1 MADETAP
8 APSHPLAYVRRSHG
22 WSYQDLARVVA
33 ENARALGVPMAAR
46 REKVWRWEHW
56 GVVPERDSQRA
67 LARALGVPLRDVDA
81 RPWPGWLPA
90 PAGLP
95 DGLGWDR
102 AGALGA
108 LEVLLDSG
116 GRDPRGYPVVE
127 GPEFRVAIA
136 EWSRAAPAG
145 DPDASGPAANG
156 DDFDVETTA
165 WLEWGL
171 HGLRRL
177 DDRLGGGAVRHRV
190 EADLR
195 IALELIRR
203 GPFAAADD
211 VRLLRTA
218 AALTRLGGRAAV
230 DTGRHGAAQRYF
242 LTGLRLAHASGDST
256 QAARLWGELSL
267 QAVLNGR
274 HDDALAGVTAAE
286 NAPAA
291 LPPAVRATLAMC
303 RARAHAGLG
312 EEPAARRALEEAAS
326 LLDPARDDAEAR
338 LLAHSGLALLD
349 LGHPGEA
356 ARTLD
361 KALPLLPP
369 SHRRDLALH
378 TAHAALARV
387 LSGDPDGARALA
399 ARAARLARACL
410 SPRATETAERAVEAV
425 SVLGREVPADDVLL
439 TAEDGADRDPAP

>member
-90 PAGLP
+90 LAGLP
-95 DGLGWDR
+95 EGLGWDR

-116 GRDPRGYPVVE
+116 GRDPRGCPVVE
-127 GPEFRVAIA
+127 GPEFRVAIG
-136 EWSRAAPAG
+136 EWQRAALA
-145 DPDASGPAANG
+145 DADAVPRPIASG

-171 HGLRRL
+171 HGLCRL
-177 DDRLGGGAVRHRV
+177 DGRLGGGAVRHRV

-195 IALELIRR
+195 IALELIRQ

-218 AALTRLGGRAAV
+218 AALARLGGRAAV

-242 LTGLRLAHASGDST
+242 LTGLRLAHAAGDGP
-256 QAARLWGELSL
+256 QAARLWAELSL
-267 QAVLNGR
+267 QAVLDGR
-274 HDDALAGVTAAE
+274 HTDALAGVAAAE
-286 NAPAA
+286 HTLPA

-312 EEPAARRALEEAAS
+312 AEAAARRALEEAAG
-326 LLDPARDDAEAR
+326 LLDPARDDAEAE
-338 LLAHSGLALLD
+338 LLAHSGLVLLD

-378 TAHAALARV
+378 TAHAALARA
-387 LSGDPDGARALA
+387 LSGDLDGARPLA
-399 ARAARLARACL
+399 ARAARLARTCL
-410 SPRATETAERAVEAV
+410 SPRATETAARALAATAAPGQPAVEGG
-425 SVLGREVPADDVLL
+425 LDPG
-439 TAEDGADRDPAP
+439 DGVDYGPAP

>member
-1 MADETAP
+1 MADDTAP

-90 PAGLP
+90 LAGLP
-95 DGLGWDR
+95 EGLGWDR

-127 GPEFRVAIA
+127 GPEFRVAIG
-136 EWSRAAPAG
+136 EWVRAASVRA
-145 DPDASGPAANG
+145 DAAPEPAAPG

-171 HGLRRL
+171 HGLCRL
-177 DDRLGGGAVRHRV
+177 DGRLGGGAVRHRV

-195 IALELIRR
+195 IALELIRQ

-211 VRLLRTA
+211 ARLLRTA

-242 LTGLRLAHASGDST
+242 LTGLRLAHAAGDAT
-256 QAARLWGELSL
+256 QAARLWAELSL

-274 HDDALAGVTAAE
+274 HDDALAGVAAAE
-286 NAPAA
+286 DALTAP
-291 LPPAVRATLAMC
+291 PPAVRATLAMC
-303 RARAHAGLG
+303 RARAHAGRG
-312 EEPAARRALEEAAS
+312 DEPAALRALEEAAG
-326 LLDPARDDAEAR
+326 LLDPARGDAEAE

-369 SHRRDLALH
+369 SHRRDLALL
-378 TAHAALARV
+378 TAHAALARA
-387 LSGDPDGARALA
+387 LSGDLDGARPLA
-399 ARAARLARACL
+399 TRAARLARTCL
-410 SPRATETAERAVEAV
+410 SPHATEAAERALAAT
-425 SVLGREVPADDVLL
+425 SAPGRPA
-439 TAEDGADRDPAP
+439 AEGGLDPGDGVDYGPAP

>member
-90 PAGLP
+90 LAGLP
-95 DGLGWDR
+95 EGLGWDR

-116 GRDPRGYPVVE
+116 GRDPRGCPVVQ
-127 GPEFRVAIA
+127 GPEFRVAIG
-136 EWSRAAPAG
+136 EWNRAVLADAVPEPA
-145 DPDASGPAANG
+145 ASGA
-156 DDFDVETTA
+156 DFDVETTA

-171 HGLRRL
+171 HGLCRL
-177 DDRLGGGAVRHRV
+177 DGRLGGGAVRHRV

-195 IALELIRR
+195 IALELVRQ

-242 LTGLRLAHASGDST
+242 LTGLRLAHAAGDAP
-256 QAARLWGELSL
+256 QAARLWAELSL

-274 HDDALAGVTAAE
+274 HDDALAGVAAAE
-286 NAPAA
+286 DALPA

-312 EEPAARRALEEAAS
+312 GEPAARRALEEAAG
-326 LLDPARDDAEAR
+326 LLDPARDDAEAE
-338 LLAHSGLALLD
+338 LLAHSGLVLLD

-378 TAHAALARV
+378 TAHAALARA
-387 LSGDPDGARALA
+387 LSGDLDGARRLA
-399 ARAARLARACL
+399 ARAAGLARTCL
-410 SPRATETAERAVEAV
+410 SPRATEAAERALAATSAAGQPAVEGG
-425 SVLGREVPADDVLL
+425 LDPG
-439 TAEDGADRDPAP
+439 DGVDYGPAP